1 MRRHVVEVGSVVAHD
16 HSPCTPVPP
25 DDPIAQACANTSTAI
40 LSVLAQRHVLVLD
53 VIGFVLP

>member
-1 MRRHVVEVGSVVAHD
+1 MRTITA
-16 HSPCTPVPP
+16 PCTPVPP
-25 DDPIAQACANTSTAI
+25 DDLIAQACANTSTAI